1 MLKHGMKG
9 LLLVLLTLTLGAVS
23 PLCAQD
29 APAPTPEGHWEGAIQ
44 VPGEGLGINV
54 DFMEDGG
61 TWTGD
66 ISIPAQMLED
76 FALGGLTVE
85 GLALTFGMEGIPG
98 TPTFRG
104 TLAEDGQSITGTFSQ
119 GGQAF
124 PFTLTRSD

>member
-9 LLLVLLTLTLGAVS
+9 LLLILLTLTLGAVS

-29 APAPTPEGHWEGAIQ
+29 ATAPTPEGHWEGAIQ

-54 DFMEDGG
+54 DFMDDGG

-66 ISIPAQMLED
+66 ISIPVQMLED
-76 FALGGLTVE
+76 FALGGITVE
-85 GLALTFGMEGIPG
+85 GPALTFGMEGIPG

-104 TLAEDGQSITGTFSQ
+104 TLSEDGQSITGTFSQ
-119 GGQAF
+119 AGQAF